1 MKEPALGCQRTHE
14 RLPGTQSE
22 NCKRKVPG
30 GVKDSEAGSLGQTLP
45 RSPLGEG
52 RWQEGPGEVQGA
64 GGTAVMICGVSL
76 H

>member
-1 MKEPALGCQRTHE
+1 MARAGQCMKEPALGCQRTHE

-30 GVKDSEAGSLGQTLP
+30 GGRTSEAGEARPGP
-45 RSPLGEG
+45 YPGPPLGEG

-64 GGTAVMICGVSL
+64 GGIAR
-76 H
+76 